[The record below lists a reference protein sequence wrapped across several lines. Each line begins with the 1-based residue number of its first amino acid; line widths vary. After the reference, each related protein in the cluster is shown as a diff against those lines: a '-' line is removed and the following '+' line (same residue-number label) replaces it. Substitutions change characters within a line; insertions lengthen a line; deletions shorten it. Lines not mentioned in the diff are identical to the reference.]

1 LLANLPV
8 AGNQGIREQARS
20 YRRSNMIPQVSEP
33 DIHDLAVRL
42 GQALGARNL
51 MLATAESCTGGW
63 ASMAV
68 TAVPGS
74 SGWFERGFVTY
85 SDAAKQE
92 MLGVKPGTLAAHG
105 AVSEAVVREMAQG
118 AVDRSGAKASLAISG
133 VAGPGGGTAAKP
145 VGLVCLGWALEGAES
160 RSRCLQC
167 RGGREDVRRQA
178 VAQALAGLL
187 ELLSASPGNP

>member
-1 LLANLPV
+1 MT
-8 AGNQGIREQARS
+8 REDA
-20 YRRSNMIPQVSEP
+20 EP

-42 GQALGARNL
+42 GQALGARKL

-74 SGWFERGFVTY
+74 SDWFERGFVTY

-118 AVDRSGAKASLAISG
+118 AVDRSGAEASLAISG

-145 VGLVCLGWALEGAES
+145 VGLVCLGWALEGVES
-160 RSRCLQC
+160 RSRCLLCQ
-167 RGGREDVRRQA
+167 GGREDVRRQA

>member
-1 LLANLPV
+1 MT
-8 AGNQGIREQARS
+8 REAA
-20 YRRSNMIPQVSEP
+20 EP

-42 GQALGARNL
+42 GQALGARKL

-74 SGWFERGFVTY
+74 SDWFERGFVTY

-105 AVSEAVVREMAQG
+105 AVSEAAVRAMAQG
-118 AVDRSGAKASLAISG
+118 AISRSGAQASLAISG
-133 VAGPGGGTAAKP
+133 VAGPGGGSAAKP
-145 VGLVCLGWALEGAES
+145 VGLVCLAWALEGGEC

-167 RGGREDVRRQA
+167 QGDRGDVRRQA
-178 VAQALAGLL
+178 VVQALAGLL
-187 ELLSASPGNP
+187 ELLSASPGKP